1 MEVIANGARL
11 GREECQHQFRH
22 SRWNCTAPLNS
33 TSLYG
38 SVTSISKFF
47 LFSHIISCQ
56 SYNHTNSTL
65 TTGSRETAFVHAI
78 NSAALAWAITRACS
92 KADLT
97 ECNCDNTKRKKQRKW
112 QWGGCSEDINYGVQF
127 SRRFIDND
135 ENTRSEVG
143 LMNLH
148 NNEAGRRALRSRM
161 QRICKCHGM
170 SGSCSM
176 KVCWRRLPN
185 MRVVTEALGAMYEGA
200 SIAKVC
206 RVLTCN

>member
-1 MEVIANGARL
+1 M
-11 GREECQHQFRH
+11 
-22 SRWNCTAPLNS
+22 
-33 TSLYG
+33 
-38 SVTSISKFF
+38 
-47 LFSHIISCQ
+47 
-56 SYNHTNSTL
+56 
-65 TTGSRETAFVHAI
+65 HAI
-78 NSAALAWAITRACS
+78 NSAALAWAVTRACS
-92 KADLT
+92 RADLT

-127 SRRFIDND
+127 SRKFIDND
-135 ENTRSEVG
+135 ENSRSEVG

-185 MRVVTEALGAMYEGA
+185 MRVVTEALGGLYEGA
-200 SIAKVC
+200 SIAKVSC
-206 RVLTCN
+206 LLSVGSVALTNFGFYF